1 MRSRCGL
8 LVAALD
14 RVVVLF
20 AVGCAVAVAVCGVV
34 AVAVCGAVV
43 VAVCGVVAVAVCG
56 VVAVAVCG
64 RCPVTE
70 LPDPFTELPGAVVTK
85 THRQQSRTQ

>member
-1 MRSRCGL
+1 VRSLSRLRSRCGL

-34 AVAVCGAVV
+34 AVAVCGAV
-43 VAVCGVVAVAVCG
+43 AVAVCG
-56 VVAVAVCG
+56 A
-64 RCPVTE
+64 
-70 LPDPFTELPGAVVTK
+70 DF
-85 THRQQSRTQ
+85 S